1 MEVLPI
7 RTSPSRQW
15 IPSTTIS
22 AMEKSSCLI
31 ITRCLV
37 IQKAIPGARSM
48 LTTIPIWLSPD
59 GILQVYQVEPQ
70 EHLLK
75 TGNTAIILPT
85 VSALTKTRS
94 VSSHKVDITM
104 CPMVLKALPSQH
116 IGQQPPTLTIP
127 TTVTTESISQMVIQA
142 NMEQKRVFTLH
153 LRATVPLLE
162 T

>member
-1 MEVLPI
+1 MEVLPT

-22 AMEKSSCLI
+22 AMAKSSCLI

-37 IQKAIPGARSM
+37 ILMAIPGARSM

-59 GILQVYQVEPQ
+59 GISLAYQEETQ

-104 CPMVLKALPSQH
+104 CPMVLKTLPSQH

-127 TTVTTESISQMVIQA
+127 TTVTTESISQMVLQA

-162 T
+162 A